1 MDRFSLS
8 AGLLALLLLCVWGV
22 VGSPA
27 PIAAAPAAFYC
38 PEDCSCTLSEHTHL
52 QTLHAKCN
60 STKGLKL
67 SKEPLRASIPIHS
80 IDLSY
85 LGLTR
90 LGHVL
95 DMLPNLT
102 SVDLSH
108 NELHELGHLSKR
120 IKKLNLK
127 HNRLTSSK
135 LLKLPQH
142 LQVLN
147 LQHNDITYLPKELT
161 HLHHLEQLELGHNE
175 INCSCDTLEVRN
187 WLQEQHIYMEK
198 AVICSVPSEAR
209 GKSWLQLK
217 QAEICEKERGGSS
230 DIDEIE
236 NELMLGDQPASER
249 AEEEEEVDELG
260 KDYLIIDGKRSVRT
274 PSEPAP
280 PVVDDVEGSGDL
292 TETNMELVAAQSAP
306 ISAEE
311 PKAEQLQQDEQK
323 EQELTE
329 EEQDNDEGSGSGG
342 GPLAV
347 PAIVF
352 ARHDLDDF
360 EPPKTEENHSD
371 NDNDDDDDIYD
382 NKPLEQPATPSADI
396 FKNQGIFEEAAPVS
410 EEAIVPVVQTK
421 LDTGMPSDVVT
432 DGPLSA
438 EKPSEDILAAKVG
451 QKDDSNAIYYLL
463 GVIALIVLGLIL
475 FVAIKRCKYN
485 SNAAARDAEAQ
496 RQTELLDMDKKN
508 LGKPLARNGHEHSPL
523 IGEKTKLDE
532 AQIVNGSGKKP
543 YDSKDNAGQQPLLN
557 GNGAANGDA
566 KEVPTINEPSLNE
579 SAPHEYYPIT
589 PRYPTPQ
596 SPRASKYAQHP
607 QGSDAAEQNN
617 NNNELDGAYLP
628 SSPKS
633 GRYSPVYSPETGRV
647 KIKLTETPKPKTP
660 MLVTRSKSNAGD
672 IITTPIQTGAGSY
685 LEPTHQVAAMAGAA
699 NGIVSH

>member
-1 MDRFSLS
+1 MERRVNLLP
-8 AGLLALLLLCVWGV
+8 ALLALLLCICAAAAAAAGA
-22 VGSPA
+22 GAGASPA
-27 PIAAAPAAFYC
+27 YYC
-38 PEDCSCTLSEHTHL
+38 PEDCSCSLSQHTHKPL
-52 QTLHAKCN
+52 LHAKCN

-67 SKEPLRASIPIHS
+67 SSFPSVPIHS

-108 NELHELGHLSKR
+108 NDLHELGHLSKR

-127 HNRLTSSK
+127 HNRLTSAK

-147 LQHNDITYLPKELT
+147 LQHNDITSLPMELT
-161 HLHHLEQLELGHNE
+161 HLQHLQQLELGHNA
-175 INCSCDTLEVRN
+175 INCSCSTLEVRN
-187 WLQEQHIYMEK
+187 WLQERHVYMEK
-198 AVICSVPSEAR
+198 PVICSQPTEAH
-209 GKSWLQLK
+209 GKPWLQLK
-217 QAEICEKERGGSS
+217 QSEICEKEQRGWYTP
-230 DIDEIE
+230 DIDE
-236 NELMLGDQPASER
+236 NELMLGDQPMPDSSEQEDD
-249 AEEEEEVDELG
+249 EEQELG
-260 KDYLIIDGKRSVRT
+260 KDYLVIDGKKSVKT
-274 PSEPAP
+274 PEPAP
-280 PVVDDVEGSGDL
+280 AQLHSDVEGSGDL
-292 TETNMELVAAQSAP
+292 NEMNMELIAQQASEP
-306 ISAEE
+306 VPVIAEE
-311 PKAEQLQQDEQK
+311 PKGAEQLVAAHDE
-323 EQELTE
+323 EDTDE
-329 EEQDNDEGSGSGG
+329 EGSGSGG
-342 GPLAV
+342 GALII
-347 PAIVF
+347 PAI
-352 ARHDLDDF
+352 HSDPINTDDF
-360 EPPKTEENHSD
+360 EPPETHESEQVSNEN
-371 NDNDDDDDIYD
+371 NDDDDDDSYD

-396 FKNQGIFEEAAPVS
+396 FKNIGIFEDAGGNPVS

-421 LDTGMPSDVVT
+421 LDADVVT
-432 DGPLSA
+432 DGPLDLD
-438 EKPSEDILAAKVG
+438 KTSEDILSAKVG
-451 QKDDSNAIYYLL
+451 KKDDSNAIYFLL

-485 SNAAARDAEAQ
+485 NNAAAAARDAEAQ
-496 RQTELLDMDKKN
+496 RQTELLDMDKSK

-532 AQIVNGSGKKP
+532 AQIVNGNGKKP
-543 YDSKDNAGQQPLLN
+543 YDSKDGAGQQPLLN
-557 GNGAANGDA
+557 GNGTANGDA
-566 KEVPTINEPSLNE
+566 KELPTINEPVANSE
-579 SAPHEYYPIT
+579 PAAPTHEYYPIT

-607 QGSDAAEQNN
+607 QGQAAAGEPNNNNNNNSNNNN
-617 NNNELDGAYLP
+617 NNNEPDGAYLP

-672 IITTPIQTGAGSY
+672 IITTPY
-685 LEPTHQVAAMAGAA
+685 LEPTHQV
-699 NGIVSH
+699 NGIAGH

>member
-1 MDRFSLS
+1 MDRLSLS
-8 AGLLALLLLCVWGV
+8 AGLSALLLLLLCVGGV

-27 PIAAAPAAFYC
+27 PVAAAPTVYC
-38 PEDCSCTLSEHTHL
+38 PEDCSCTLSQHTHL

-60 STKGLKL
+60 STKGLKP
-67 SKEPLRASIPIHS
+67 SQEPLRASTPIHS

-102 SVDLSH
+102 AVDLSH

-127 HNRLTSSK
+127 HNRLTSGK

-142 LQVLN
+142 LRVLN
-147 LQHNDITYLPKELT
+147 LQHNDISHLPRELT

-175 INCSCDTLEVRN
+175 INCSCETLEVRN
-187 WLQEQHIYMEK
+187 WLQEQHVYMEK
-198 AVICSVPSEAR
+198 AVICSAPAEAR
-209 GKSWLQLK
+209 GKSWLQLR
-217 QAEICEKERGGSS
+217 QAEICGRERSGSRDS
-230 DIDEIE
+230 DEIE
-236 NELMLGDQPASER
+236 NELMLGDQPA
-249 AEEEEEVDELG
+249 EEEEVDELG
-260 KDYLIIDGKRSVRT
+260 KDYLIIDGKRAVRT

-306 ISAEE
+306 
-311 PKAEQLQQDEQK
+311 KAEQLQQDEQK
-323 EQELTE
+323 EQEQELTE
-329 EEQDNDEGSGSGG
+329 EELTEDNDEGSGSGG
-342 GPLAV
+342 GPLVV
-347 PAIVF
+347 PAIIS
-352 ARHDLDDF
+352 ARQDVDDF
-360 EPPKTEENHSD
+360 EPPRTDNDNDAD
-371 NDNDDDDDIYD
+371 NDNDDDIYD
-382 NKPLEQPATPSADI
+382 EKPLEQPATPSADI
-396 FKNQGIFEEAAPVS
+396 FKHQGIFEEAAPVS
-410 EEAIVPVVQTK
+410 EEATVPLVVQTK

-475 FVAIKRCKYN
+475 FVAIKRCKYH
-485 SNAAARDAEAQ
+485 SNAAQRDAEAQ

-532 AQIVNGSGKKP
+532 AQIVNGAGKKP

-557 GNGAANGDA
+557 GNGNANGDA
-566 KEVPTINEPSLNE
+566 KEVPSINEPSLGE

-607 QGSDAAEQNN
+607 PASDAAEQNNNNNNN

-628 SSPKS
+628 SSPKA

-672 IITTPIQTGAGSY
+672 IITTPIH
-685 LEPTHQVAAMAGAA
+685 PAAPMAGAA